1 MKDIWATVLS
11 EYANSPAICTII
23 DAWNQALDPSSL
35 IDLWYANVWN
45 PDTAT
50 GYGLDVWGRIV
61 GVSRVVQVA
70 AAGYIGFSEADDGS
84 GSALPFNQGIFYSGQ
99 TLTSNYALS
108 DSAFR
113 TLIQAKALANITSGS
128 IRDINAILMRLF
140 GDSGDIWV
148 EDGGN
153 MSMTIAYDFT
163 PTPLQAA
170 ILQASGV
177 LPRISGGS
185 ISYEKKS

>member
-23 DAWNQALDPSSL
+23 DAWNQALDPSAL

-70 AAGYIGFSEADDGS
+70 SSGYIGFSEANDGS
-84 GSALPFNQGIFYSGQ
+84 GTALPFNQGIFYSGQ

-128 IRDINAILMRLF
+128 IQDINAILMRLF
-140 GDSGDIWV
+140 GNSGDIWV
-148 EDGGN
+148 EDNGN

-177 LPRISGGS
+177 LPRISGCS